1 MESNRLKTQ
10 KSKIQIVMKKLALFA
25 AALCC
30 MVSAS
35 AQHIKSNP
43 MTQKSLKD
51 KIQQVEKWNRYE
63 NTFSEKLDSIY
74 TDYEKG
80 ILAYDER
87 FNCTKIDYYAN
98 WGGWML
104 EYTEEYTYDDK
115 DRVVM
120 VVRKAGE
127 YEEYGDKSE
136 YTYNDEGWLTEELEY
151 ELEGGEWMLVNK
163 YTYEYDA
170 DGHMVLSIGYA
181 YDGDWL
187 EESKMTFEYE
197 GGLLRN
203 DVFYYYEDDD
213 WMPNTRNDYT
223 YNAQDLCTETL
234 ASNWEGEW
242 VENYK
247 YEYEY
252 DAAGNRLST
261 TESNRYDM
269 EDWMYTTRIE
279 YAYDSHNNCTEKA
292 SYYYESE
299 LDEWVL
305 EYTML
310 YTYDLSVP
318 VENTA
323 GIFMVWE
330 NELPIY
336 DKVLNWQVQYGDI
349 AESTVLFY
357 SGCVGL
363 DETTESRLSVWPNPA
378 SETLNLNAEGWRQAE
393 ILTLEGRLV
402 ATANNGFATIAIGHL
417 AKGCYL
423 LRVTFEDGREA
434 IQKFVKQ

>member
-1 MESNRLKTQ
+1 MESSRLKTQ

-43 MTQKSLKD
+43 MAQKSLKD

-136 YTYNDEGWLTEELEY
+136 YAYNDEGWLTEELEY

-163 YTYEYDA
+163 YTYDYDA

-292 SYYYESE
+292 TYYYESE
-299 LDEWVL
+299 LDEWML

-318 VENTA
+318 VESTA

-336 DKVLNWQVQYGDI
+336 DKVLNWQVQYDDV